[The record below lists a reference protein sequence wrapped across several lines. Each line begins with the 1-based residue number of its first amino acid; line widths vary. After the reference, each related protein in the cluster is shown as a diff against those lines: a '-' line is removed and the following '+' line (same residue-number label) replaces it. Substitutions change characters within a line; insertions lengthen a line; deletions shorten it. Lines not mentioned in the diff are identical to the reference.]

1 MKPFT
6 SKHCTQYLTKSSPLN
21 QGYITKAMRD
31 KSPEE
36 QRAANRRIIERN
48 EKIMGKPE
56 PTVIKKASKKLANKE
71 IFKKGSELDE
81 ATLKRIGSKEY
92 KKESPLDIRRSMEA
106 KAVAAKQKANK
117 ERARKAGNLGRKT
130 TRCASGKPCQGEG
143 RT

>member
-31 KSPEE
+31 KTPEE
-36 QRAANRRIIERN
+36 QRASVRRMIEKR
-48 EKIMGKPE
+48 EKAGHKPDS
-56 PTVIKKASKKLANKE
+56 TVIKKASKKLANKE

-92 KKESPLDIRRSMEA
+92 K
-106 KAVAAKQKANK
+106 
-117 ERARKAGNLGRKT
+117 
-130 TRCASGKPCQGEG
+130 
-143 RT
+143 